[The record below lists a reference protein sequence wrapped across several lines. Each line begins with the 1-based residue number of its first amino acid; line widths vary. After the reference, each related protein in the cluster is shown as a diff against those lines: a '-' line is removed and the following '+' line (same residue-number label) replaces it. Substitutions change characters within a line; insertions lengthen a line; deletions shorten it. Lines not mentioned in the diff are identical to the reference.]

1 MLRHQVR
8 DISFAA
14 VCGLLVGCS
23 GSVTELQLGGGMGG
37 DGGNGGAT
45 DDGGKGGLSTPDP
58 TLVGASF
65 ACNKDASPGEVR
77 MRHLTKVQYTNT
89 VADLLRF
96 ALGDAAAATSALTSI
111 ASALATVPSET
122 RALVPK
128 SPIHGTFRR
137 ANQDIAQ
144 EHAEGY
150 YAVSVAVA
158 AALTSPTNVPKL
170 LGSCSS
176 QTNVSACVDGF
187 IEKFGQR
194 ALRRPLETAEKTA
207 FRAIYGTGTALDPA
221 ALADTITVILNNPA
235 FLFQTEHGS
244 DGSGAKNSF
253 ALTSFELASRLSYHF
268 WQTMPDELLWQA
280 AVSGKLATDEGY
292 QGEVNRL
299 FRDARATSTMDSF
312 FDEWFQ
318 LENVKVIN
326 ANSSSPAEKKFVGST
341 ALTASLSQNMRNEVV
356 DLTRHLVFVVGAS
369 MRDLLTTDLSFAKT
383 DDLRS
388 IYGVTGSAPIRL
400 PAEKRPG
407 IFTRAAFLANGSVRT
422 RPVMK
427 GVFLRTELLCDEL
440 PSPPANAVNAKL
452 EGDISQLTTR
462 AQIEALT
469 EVKGSACASCHKE
482 LINPLGFITENFDAL
497 GRERSEEKFFDQ
509 KGEQIGSQPINTGT
523 TTAVTSDERSA
534 ISNVSELMT
543 RIADSGKA
551 EACMA
556 RQYFRFAF
564 ARWEN
569 EDKDGC
575 TLEEL
580 RTAASK
586 GPIKDMLQRI
596 AMSPAFKRRTFE

>member
-1 MLRHQVR
+1 MLRNQVH
-8 DISFAA
+8 IVSFAA
-14 VCGLLVGCS
+14 VCGLLACCS
-23 GSVTELQLGGGMGG
+23 GSVTEDQSGGSGGAG
-37 DGGNGGAT
+37 DGGGGGGGAG
-45 DDGGKGGLSTPDP
+45 GGKGGVTKQISA
-58 TLVGASF
+58 VASF
-65 ACNKDASPGEVR
+65 SCNKDASPGEVR
-77 MRHLTKVQYTNT
+77 MRHLTKVQYANT
-89 VADLLRF
+89 VADLVRF
-96 ALGDAAAATSALTSI
+96 ALGDAAAANAPLTSI
-111 ASALATVPSET
+111 ASALATVPSEA

-150 YAVSVAVA
+150 YAVGMAAA
-158 AALTSPTNVPKL
+158 AALTSPANLPRL

-176 QTNVSACVDGF
+176 QTNVSACIDSF

-194 ALRRPLETAEKTA
+194 ALRRPLEAAEKAA

-235 FLFQTEHGS
+235 FLFQTEHGTAGA
-244 DGSGAKNSF
+244 GSNNSF
-253 ALTSFELASRLSYHF
+253 ALSPFELASRLSYHF
-268 WQTMPDELLWQA
+268 WQTMPDEVLWQA

-292 QGEVNRL
+292 EGEVNRL

-326 ANSSSPAEKKFVGST
+326 AGSPSPTEKKFVGST
-341 ALTASLSQNMRNEVV
+341 VLTASLQQNMRNEVA
-356 DLTRHLVFVVGAS
+356 DLTRHLVFVAGAS
-369 MRDLLTTDLSFAKT
+369 MRELLTTDLSFAKT

-388 IYGVTGSAPIRL
+388 IYGVTGAVPIRL
-400 PAEKRPG
+400 SAQKRPG
-407 IFTRAAFLANGSVRT
+407 LFTRAAFLANGSIRT

-452 EGDISQLTTR
+452 EGDTSQMTTR

-509 KGEQIGSQPINTGT
+509 KGDQIGSQPINTGT
-523 TTAVTSDERSA
+523 ATAVTGEDPSA
-534 ISNVSELMT
+534 ISNVGELMT

-575 TLEEL
+575 ALEEL
-580 RTAASK
+580 RTAASN